1 MGNDYMQYPGT
12 VKGLAEE
19 IKKACDDYFEKRITN
34 DRIKQIIEWYASSQS
49 DKLFVGDQL
58 NTTITK
64 IIGKRRVR
72 LVNDLLQGE
81 NGGS

>member
-1 MGNDYMQYPGT
+1 MGNDYMQYPNT

-19 IKKACDDYFEKRITN
+19 LKAACDDYFAKKINN
-34 DRIKQIIEWYASSQS
+34 DRIQEIIAWYASSQA

-58 NTTITK
+58 NSTITK

-72 LVNDLLQGE
+72 LLNDLLQRGV
-81 NGGS
+81 